1 MRSINGR
8 ISKLEHRFG
17 TAHSAPRYLLI
28 LMDAGNELGPAEGA
42 YIKSLDEA
50 GLLPISG
57 FGVVDL
63 IHIPDAGARAR
74 VAPAAEITVELV

>member
-28 LMDAGNELGPAEGA
+28 LMNAGNELGPAEEA
-42 YIKSLDEA
+42 YIKALDEC
-50 GLLPISG
+50 GFLHTSG
-57 FGVVDL
+57 FVAVDL
-63 IHIPDAGARAR
+63 TKIKSNSVRRPS
-74 VAPAAEITVELV
+74 ITVELL